1 SCVPYNSDLRIRVNP
16 SGLYTYPDASIIC
29 GELEVDPETP
39 NTVINPVVLVEVL
52 SDSTERYDR
61 GDKAA
66 FYREIPSLRAL
77 VLISQDRPFVECFTK
92 QNTGGWLLTEARNL
106 NESLVIEPV
115 GISMPL
121 SEIYRNVNFQ

>member
-1 SCVPYNSDLRIRVNP
+1 M
-16 SGLYTYPDASIIC
+16 
-29 GELEVDPETP
+29 
-39 NTVINPVVLVEVL
+39 INPVVLVEVL

-121 SEIYRNVNFQ
+121 SEIYRNENFQ